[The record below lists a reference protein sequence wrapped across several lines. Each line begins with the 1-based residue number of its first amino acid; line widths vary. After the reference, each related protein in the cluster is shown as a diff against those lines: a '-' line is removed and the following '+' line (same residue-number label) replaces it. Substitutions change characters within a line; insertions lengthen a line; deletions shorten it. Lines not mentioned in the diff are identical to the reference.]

1 MVSLRVQVIL
11 VDHDR
16 DPDLVRVDE
25 QAAEAISSCC
35 KDGPL
40 ACIQA
45 RHMLSTCIV
54 TRKPGATGI
63 WWLPAQKLQP
73 LLQISAH

>member
-1 MVSLRVQVIL
+1 VIL

-16 DPDLVRVDE
+16 DPDLMRVDE
-25 QAAEAISSCC
+25 QAAEAISACC

-45 RHMLSTCIV
+45 RCMLAADV
-54 TRKPGATGI
+54 TEE
-63 WWLPAQKLQP
+63 L
-73 LLQISAH
+73 

>member
-1 MVSLRVQVIL
+1 MSHCRRCAQVIL

-16 DPDLVRVDE
+16 DPDLMRVDE
-25 QAAEAISSCC
+25 QAAEAISACC

-45 RHMLSTCIV
+45 RCMLAADV
-54 TRKPGATGI
+54 TEE
-63 WWLPAQKLQP
+63 L
-73 LLQISAH
+73 